1 LIEKAA
7 DLWGKAGLR
16 SLERSAQVEAA
27 EQLARALDQIT
38 TLPPTPALR
47 CEQIR
52 LQVALI
58 PVPMTVALGGVDEP
72 PDFGLCQM
80 LAAAKLGV

>member
-1 LIEKAA
+1 MIEKAA

-38 TLPPTPALR
+38 TLFPTPALR

-58 PVPMTVALGGVDEP
+58 QMSALR
-72 PDFGLCQM
+72 F
-80 LAAAKLGV
+80 LARNMSVMVLADDTSSALSP